1 MTRALLALT
10 LLACAT
16 DPAPVVDVELRD
28 RLTVVENRLEL
39 AEQRTIDLESQLD
52 DTRSLCLIGGPRQ
65 RYREGVKCSDQWFMP
80 GSFGASAHRALMA
93 SGFCDQQHIPKP
105 PPTLAVK

>member
-1 MTRALLALT
+1 MSRHLLALT
-10 LLACAT
+10 LIACAT

-39 AEQRTIDLESQLD
+39 AEQRMLDQDKSID
-52 DTRSLCLIGGPRQ
+52 DTRSLCIIGGPRQ

-93 SGFCDQQHIPKP
+93 SGFCDEQILPKP
-105 PPTLAVK
+105 APTLAVK